1 MRFLNFFE
9 NPNEIHENQND
20 NFPPSFD
27 FENQLGIPQP
37 YQKCQPDPNQVQIRP
52 FWYLFSTFPNIQ
64 IGFLDIQTR
73 KLQVILIQLST
84 RNVPTIPKIP
94 TRLQPGPNSAIL
106 MRFLNFFENP
116 NEILENQNENF
127 APSFDLEIN

>member
-1 MRFLNFFE
+1 MLT
-9 NPNEIHENQND
+9 
-20 NFPPSFD
+20 
-27 FENQLGIPQP
+27 
-37 YQKCQPDPNQVQIRP
+37 K
-52 FWYLFSTFPNIQ
+52 
-64 IGFLDIQTR
+64 
-73 KLQVILIQLST
+73 
-84 RNVPTIPKIP
+84 NVPTIPKMP